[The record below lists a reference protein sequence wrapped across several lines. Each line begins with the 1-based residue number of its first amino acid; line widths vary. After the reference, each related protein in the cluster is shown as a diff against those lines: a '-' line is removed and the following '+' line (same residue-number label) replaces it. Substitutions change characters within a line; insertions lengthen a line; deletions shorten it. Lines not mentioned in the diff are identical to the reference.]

1 MPKTKK
7 EPAFPV
13 PPQAGF
19 TKEEFAAVVITGGIF
34 AGPYGKVVMESTG
47 TDQLE
52 AVADT
57 ALDMYSMVQRRIQ
70 ERAAA

>member
-1 MPKTKK
+1 MPRKSK
-7 EPAFPV
+7 EPAFPI
-13 PPQAGF
+13 PPSPGF

-47 TDQLE
+47 QDQLE

-57 ALDMYSMVQRRIQ
+57 ALDMYSVVQRRIQ
-70 ERAAA
+70 ARAA